1 MLSGRRGSLRI
12 DRDRSRDKALGV
24 RVKLQLRDTKKF
36 PVRVENPIHLDFS
49 GWQADTHVR
58 FPPTL
63 ITRQLTKKKQY
74 VQDFRLRH
82 STSKKPTQNQS
93 LLSQDLE
100 PTSQIRT
107 SPEGLPSLNAQS
119 LPCAAAL
126 AKEFQF
132 SRPSDSRE
140 PRQVPDPLSSPP
152 FPPAPTTTQFTM
164 SSQAQ
169 PTVKKFGK
177 STRAVPQ
184 PSEKAQKWY
193 PAVDEAQPK
202 KVRWKN
208 KKKQK
213 IKNRAKG
220 LVKGQN
226 YLDACQ
232 KVGGQDGGLWPSLC
246 VA

>member
-1 MLSGRRGSLRI
+1 
-12 DRDRSRDKALGV
+12 
-24 RVKLQLRDTKKF
+24 
-36 PVRVENPIHLDFS
+36 
-49 GWQADTHVR
+49 
-58 FPPTL
+58 
-63 ITRQLTKKKQY
+63 
-74 VQDFRLRH
+74 
-82 STSKKPTQNQS
+82 
-93 LLSQDLE
+93 
-100 PTSQIRT
+100 
-107 SPEGLPSLNAQS
+107 
-119 LPCAAAL
+119 
-126 AKEFQF
+126 
-132 SRPSDSRE
+132 
-140 PRQVPDPLSSPP
+140 
-152 FPPAPTTTQFTM
+152 M

-202 KVRWKN
+202 KVRLKN